1 MKSAI
6 PLSLA
11 AKAVGNYLWKRPYCA
26 SFELTHNCNARC
38 RHCHRGQPVVET
50 PATPARLLEVC
61 RELRPLV
68 AIMSGGEPLLRPE
81 LAEIVRTLKQGAAPL
96 RVFLNTN
103 AALLS
108 RARFDELV
116 AAGVDE
122 VLISFDYPDAR
133 HDEFRG
139 IPGLFERIRGFIAE
153 LPAAQRTRV
162 VLTSVLHARNFR
174 EALAAAR
181 LALAWGVNINYS
193 AYTWLRTNDR
203 SLLVAGD
210 EITAFRTTIEELI
223 AFKHAEHNV
232 LTSDFVLRGMVR
244 FYERGSIPGCRGGE
258 RSLVVNPDGTLSP
271 CGLKVTSFETHA
283 ALKREFT
290 AKNTC
295 GDCYTSTRGNS
306 ERPARHLFLDHVD
319 YLRRRAAV

>member
-1 MKSAI
+1 M
-6 PLSLA
+6 
-11 AKAVGNYLWKRPYCA
+11 KRPYCA

-38 RHCHRGQPVVET
+38 KHCHRGEPVRESL
-50 PATPARLLEVC
+50 ATPARLLEVC

-81 LAEIVRTLKQGAAPL
+81 LAEIVRTLKQGCAPL

-103 AALLS
+103 AALLT

-133 HDEFRG
+133 HDAFRG
-139 IPGLFERIRGFIAE
+139 IPGLFERIHSLVAGLPPAE
-153 LPAAQRTRV
+153 RTRV
-162 VLTSVLHARNFR
+162 VLTCVLHSQNYRH
-174 EALAAAR
+174 ALDAAR
-181 LALAWGVNINYS
+181 LALEWGVNINYS

-203 SLLVAGD
+203 TLLVPAEELG
-210 EITAFRTTIEELI
+210 AFRATIEELI
-223 AFKHAEHNV
+223 AFKNVHRNV
-232 LTSDFVLRGMVR
+232 LTSDWVLRGMVR
-244 FYERGSIPGCRGGE
+244 FYEQGSIPGCRGGE

-271 CGLKVTSFETHA
+271 CGLLVKDYRTHA

-306 ERPARHLFLDHVD
+306 ERPARYLFLDHID
-319 YLRRRAAV
+319 YLKRRAEA